1 MTEPE
6 YYEVRCYEVRNG
18 RQAQRLQRFL
28 QQAAIPAWNRA
39 GLKPVGAFAA
49 LLGSEAPH
57 VHVLLRY
64 ASLPVLLAAR
74 AALEADR
81 QYAAAG
87 CEFLEA
93 APEDPGFIRIQSSL
107 LRSTIVVPTI
117 EAPRDAAAAQPRI
130 FELRR
135 YECPSEHALAKK
147 LEMFAN
153 GEMAIFRR
161 CGLQPI
167 FFGETLVGPGLPSLV
182 YMLTFDSLAA
192 LEQRWAAFRADPEW
206 QRLWTTPGYTDAEI
220 VSNTQAIV
228 LRPLPGSQI

>member
-49 LLGSEAPH
+49 LLGGEAPH

-64 ASLPVLLAAR
+64 ASLAAMLAVK
-74 AALEADR
+74 AALGADR

-87 CEFLEA
+87 REFLET

-107 LRSTIVVPTI
+107 VRSTAAVPTI
-117 EAPRDAAAAQPRI
+117 EAPRDAADRPRI

-167 FFGETLVGPGLPSLV
+167 FFGETLVGPRLPSLV

-220 VSNTQAIV
+220 VSNTHAIV